1 MEIKQKGDEEKN
13 SRVLKNIFFVNL
25 ERCTYER
32 ILIITF
38 FRLTS
43 LDDGD
48 GGGTTAFE
56 QPALSAERQNC
67 KTVLG

>member
-1 MEIKQKGDEEKN
+1 MTFKFVFDHRLKGSQKY
-13 SRVLKNIFFVNL
+13 IFVNL

-48 GGGTTAFE
+48 GGGATAFE